1 MKLTSI
7 RSGASMIVAIVALV
21 AAVGGTAYAATKFDS
36 SDIVNRSL
44 QGKDVSND
52 TLGGK
57 QIKESKLGVVPSAT
71 DATTLGGE
79 TADAQKTRWLL
90 LNEQGQIEDQSGGF
104 TILDAYQ
111 TNQNV
116 YIDSG
121 STLVGKGLTA
131 SIAIQNQVDVDGADG
146 DAEPNFAG
154 EVSVARCQV
163 PGVVE
168 CAPANSKTVNALV
181 VSPRNSDGTVT
192 AAGARKRVY
201 VVVSE

>member
-1 MKLTSI
+1 MKFTGI
-7 RSGASMIVAIVALV
+7 RSGASMVVATVALV

-44 QGKDVSND
+44 QGKDVAND
-52 TLGGK
+52 ALGGK
-57 QIKESKLGVVPSAT
+57 QINESKLGTVPTAT

-79 TADAQKTRWLL
+79 TAEAQKTRWLL
-90 LNEQGQIEDQSGGF
+90 LNERGQIEEQSGGF
-104 TILDAYQ
+104 TVLDAYT

-121 STLVGKGLTA
+121 SSLVDKGLTA
-131 SIAIQNQVDVDGADG
+131 TIAVQNQVDVDLADG
-146 DAEPNFAG
+146 DAEPDFAG
-154 EVSVARCQV
+154 EVGVARCQI

-181 VSPRNSDGTVT
+181 VTPRNSDGSNTT
-192 AAGARKRVY
+192 ATTRQRVY
-201 VVVSE
+201 VTVTE

>member
-1 MKLTSI
+1 MKLTST
-7 RSGASMIVAIVALV
+7 RSGASMVVAVVALV
-21 AAVGGTAYAATKFDS
+21 AAVAGTAYAAVTITDS
-36 SDIVNRSL
+36 SQIKGRVVG
-44 QGKDVSND
+44 GKDLQKNSI
-52 TLGGK
+52 GG
-57 QIKESKLGVVPSAT
+57 EAVREASLTGV

-79 TADAQKTRWLL
+79 SADAQKTRWLL

-111 TNQNV
+111 TNANV

-192 AAGARKRVY
+192 TAGARKRVY